1 MEHVIEKRKM
11 KGMISGHLKITDI
24 NLNTSIINFGKYK
37 LFNLTDYKTE
47 YDFSNLPV
55 TKCMIINVL

>member
-1 MEHVIEKRKM
+1 M
-11 KGMISGHLKITDI
+11 KGMISGHLKITEI
-24 NLNTSIINFGKYK
+24 NLNTSIINFDKYK

-55 TKCMIINVL
+55 TKCTIINVL